1 MACKASRGFSFRLCP
16 SPSVWSGVE
25 NGKIS
30 GGYAE
35 DKRRIGRR
43 KSPYF
48 ARMKSCTGVPLKS
61 HHSRNLFSKKRR

>member
-1 MACKASRGFSFRLCP
+1 MACKASRWLLAPIMPESIDMEWG
-16 SPSVWSGVE
+16 E

-35 DKRRIGRR
+35 DNRRIGRR
-43 KSPYF
+43 KSTYF

>member
-1 MACKASRGFSFRLCP
+1 MACKASHWLRAPIMPESMGME
-16 SPSVWSGVE
+16 WG
-25 NGKIS
+25 GKRKKS

-35 DKRRIGRR
+35 DNRRIGGR
-43 KSPYF
+43 KIPYF

>member
-1 MACKASRGFSFRLCP
+1 MACKASRWLLAPIMPESMGME
-16 SPSVWSGVE
+16 WG
-25 NGKIS
+25 GKREKS

-43 KSPYF
+43 KSTYF

>member
-1 MACKASRGFSFRLCP
+1 MACKASRWLLAPIMPESIGME
-16 SPSVWSGVE
+16 W
-25 NGKIS
+25 
-30 GGYAE
+30 GGGREKQAA

-43 KSPYF
+43 KSTYF